1 MVLRGHRRMLIHWLF
16 AGIVVFGHVIPA
28 AAAPVLDRV
37 KAVKALICGVLA
49 VPEDYG
55 KADVHGSL
63 VSLGADLCRAVAA
76 AVAGDGGTVKI
87 QAYPDERHGFDAIA
101 AGSIDLLFGASPTAS
116 AEIAHGLRFGR
127 PVFFDAEGLLVRRGG
142 GIASFA
148 DLAGKSACFI
158 GATRAEDVL
167 DSQASK
173 RGVKVLPF
181 PFEED
186 GEMNVALL
194 RNHCD
199 AIVSSVSRLAD
210 TRSGFH
216 GVVDDFVVLPDGLSI
231 EPMAPALPDGDPQWA
246 AVVDATMNALLMA
259 EAAGVG
265 RADAAVLRTTED
277 PLLRVLGGLV
287 PGVDEKVIDRGW
299 AVRAIAAV
307 GNYGEIYDRDVGP
320 GTAMD
325 LPRGINA
332 LWTKGGLMVPVA
344 PR

>member
-1 MVLRGHRRMLIHWLF
+1 MVLRVCRRMSTDWLL
-16 AGIVVFGHVIPA
+16 AGVVVCGLVLPA
-28 AAAPVLDRV
+28 AAGPVLDRV
-37 KAVKALICGVLA
+37 EAAKGLNCGVLA
-49 VPEDYG
+49 VPEDFG

-63 VSLGADLCRAVAA
+63 DGLGADLCRAVAA
-76 AVAGDGGTVKI
+76 AVTGEAGRVKI

-101 AGSIDLLFGASPTAS
+101 AGRIDLLFGASPAPS
-116 AEIAHGLRFGR
+116 AEMVHRLRFGR
-127 PVFFDAEGLLVRRGG
+127 PVFYDAEGLLVRREG

-158 GATRAEDVL
+158 GSTRAEDVL
-167 DSQASK
+167 DSEASK

-186 GEMNVALL
+186 GEVNVALL

-216 GVVDDFVVLPDGLSI
+216 GEVDDFVVLPDRLSI
-231 EPMAPALPDGDPQWA
+231 EPMTPALPDGDPQWA

-265 RADAAVLRTTED
+265 RAAAAGLRTTED

-287 PGVDEKVIDRGW
+287 PGVDEKVIDRDW